1 MAYLTHP
8 VSALVAGL
16 PDGGSGLA
24 GRAGLVALL
33 LLTAS
38 AWWWV
43 ARRRAARFRPIT
55 ARRPHSASPEASPEM
70 SALTPG
76 DLGAALGTRATF
88 VQFSSATCASCPQ
101 VRRVL
106 GDVAAAEPG
115 VVHAD
120 LGVEDHMDLVRRFKV
135 FRTPTVLL
143 LDATGTVRSR
153 TSGPLTPEGARAAL
167 LQLDPAPT
175 PASPVTRSIDA

>member
-1 MAYLTHP
+1 MAHLTYP
-8 VSALVAGL
+8 ASALVAGL
-16 PDGGSGLA
+16 PDGGSSLA

-38 AWWWV
+38 AGWWV
-43 ARRRAARFRPIT
+43 ARRRAARFRLIT
-55 ARRPHSASPEASPEM
+55 ARHPQGDSPST
-70 SALTPG
+70 SALTRG
-76 DLGAALGTRATF
+76 DLARELGTRATF

-106 GDVAAAEPG
+106 GDLAATAPG
-115 VVHAD
+115 VVHVD
-120 LGVEDHMDLVRRFKV
+120 LGAEDHMDLVRRFRV

-153 TSGPLTPEGARAAL
+153 TSGPLTPERARAAL
-167 LQLDPAPT
+167 LALDAAPVPT
-175 PASPVTRSIDA
+175 FPHTRSIDA

>member
-1 MAYLTHP
+1 MAHLTHP
-8 VSALVAGL
+8 VTALVAGL

-43 ARRRAARFRPIT
+43 ALRHAARFRPIT
-55 ARRPHSASPEASPEM
+55 ARPPHGASPEM

-106 GDVAAAEPG
+106 GDLAAAEPG
-115 VVHAD
+115 VAHAD
-120 LGVEDHMDLVRRFKV
+120 LSVEDHMDLVRQFKV

-143 LDATGTVRSR
+143 LDAAGTVRSR
-153 TSGPLTPEGARAAL
+153 TSGPLTPERARVAL
-167 LQLDPAPT
+167 LQLDPART
-175 PASPVTRSIDA
+175 PASPITRSIDA

>member
-1 MAYLTHP
+1 MAHLTHP

-38 AWWWV
+38 AGWWV

-55 ARRPHSASPEASPEM
+55 ARHPHSASPET

-76 DLGAALGTRATF
+76 DLGGALGTRATF

-106 GDVAAAEPG
+106 GDLAAAEPG

-143 LDATGTVRSR
+143 LDAGGTVRSR
-153 TSGPLTPEGARAAL
+153 TSGPLTPERARAAL
-167 LQLDPAPT
+167 LQLDPTAT
-175 PASPVTRSIDA
+175 PASPLTRSIDA